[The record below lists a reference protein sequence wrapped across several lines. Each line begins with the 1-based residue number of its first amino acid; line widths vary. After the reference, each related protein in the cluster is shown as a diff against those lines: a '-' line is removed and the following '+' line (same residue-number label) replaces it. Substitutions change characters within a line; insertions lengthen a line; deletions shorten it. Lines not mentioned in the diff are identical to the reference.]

1 MKKRYVAPQ
10 SKYYHFVLEGFL
22 ANSQNLGI
30 HEDRA
35 DEGFVE
41 LSHKLEGIWG
51 RGRDL
56 LVTSKFSVNQSEIT
70 EGNGAQYCCAPF
82 FSTSWASHYS
92 RGYRFV
98 SCVFFESLLS

>member
-22 ANSQNLGI
+22 ANSGSETTNLGI

-41 LSHKLEGIWG
+41 LSHKLEGIW
-51 RGRDL
+51 
-56 LVTSKFSVNQSEIT
+56 E
-70 EGNGAQYCCAPF
+70 EEE
-82 FSTSWASHYS
+82 TSW
-92 RGYRFV
+92 
-98 SCVFFESLLS
+98 

>member
-1 MKKRYVAPQ
+1 MLISTTPLLFNNNKKTMKKRYVAPQ

-41 LSHKLEGIWG
+41 LSHKLEGIW
-51 RGRDL
+51 
-56 LVTSKFSVNQSEIT
+56 E
-70 EGNGAQYCCAPF
+70 EEE
-82 FSTSWASHYS
+82 TSW
-92 RGYRFV
+92 
-98 SCVFFESLLS
+98 

>member
-41 LSHKLEGIWG
+41 LSHKLEGIWEEEE
-51 RGRDL
+51 
-56 LVTSKFSVNQSEIT
+56 TS
-70 EGNGAQYCCAPF
+70 
-82 FSTSWASHYS
+82 
-92 RGYRFV
+92 R
-98 SCVFFESLLS
+98 

>member
-22 ANSQNLGI
+22 ANSGSGTPNLGI

-41 LSHKLEGIWG
+41 LSHKLEGIW
-51 RGRDL
+51 
-56 LVTSKFSVNQSEIT
+56 E
-70 EGNGAQYCCAPF
+70 EEE
-82 FSTSWASHYS
+82 TSW
-92 RGYRFV
+92 
-98 SCVFFESLLS
+98 